1 MSRRM
6 IGVLA
11 LAAAALASGCDS
23 GPKGPGTLNATVTGP
38 QALGAVVLELNGGTI
53 QGVTGQGSTQVY
65 AASLGVGTQAR
76 YRVVAIAPTGTDLSF
91 GIEVT
96 DLGAVAPT
104 VTVVS
109 AANTSNVAI
118 PPGGVQ
124 VRIAR

>member
-1 MSRRM
+1 MSRRLM
-6 IGVLA
+6 GILA
-11 LAAAALASGCDS
+11 LASAALTSACDS

-53 QGVTGQGSTQVY
+53 RGVAGQGSTQVY
-65 AASLGVGTQAR
+65 SASLGGGTQAR
-76 YRVVAIAPTGTDLSF
+76 YRVVAITPGGADLRF

-96 DLGAVAPT
+96 DLGAAAPT

-109 AANTSNVAI
+109 VANTSNVSI

-124 VRIAR
+124 VRIER

>member
-1 MSRRM
+1 MSRRL
-6 IGVLA
+6 ITLA
-11 LAAAALASGCDS
+11 LAAALASACDS

-38 QALGAVVLELNGGTI
+38 QALGAVVLELTGGTI
-53 QGVTGQGSTQVY
+53 QSVTGQGSTQVY
-65 AASLGVGTQAR
+65 SASLGGGTQAR
-76 YRVVAIAPTGTDLSF
+76 YRVVAIAPTGTDLRF

-96 DLGAVAPT
+96 DLGAAAPT

-124 VRIAR
+124 VRIEH